1 MVWLVAKEWRDL
13 TTSRVWWLML
23 ALVGPL
29 VGLSFI
35 DAVHAF
41 AEISTGAGTA
51 CGAVC
56 APLLGVWGPTFSAYE
71 VLAIFVLPFVAIK
84 LVSGDRQSGA
94 LKLELQQAVS
104 PLVRIGVKG
113 LVLLAGWCVTLAA
126 AAVALGLWTFYGG
139 HLYAPEMGVAL
150 LGHFLNAGLTVALAI
165 AVASMADHP
174 STAAIVTLAITIGT
188 WVLDLAAAI
197 HGGIWDQFAKYT
209 PAAMVATFQRGLLQ
223 ADIVAIVL
231 VITLAGFAMA
241 AVWIRLGVFVRRRV
255 LETVV
260 IVVVAAM
267 AIVGA
272 SRIPGTWD
280 ISESRQNSFSIASEE
295 WLAKVTLPI
304 VVEVHLAPQDPRRW
318 QLDRGALGKLRRAL
332 PNLQVR
338 YVSRST
344 TGLYEQHDDDYGA
357 LRFTTGDRQNTS
369 RVLTDDGVLEG
380 LFALV
385 GLEWEE
391 EADGSYHGYPLTAQP
406 VGAAW
411 IYYALWPLAV
421 AGLGIRAIR
430 RTS

>member
-126 AAVALGLWTFYGG
+126 AAVAAGLWTFYGG